1 MSGRLPLRARWR
13 IALGAIRQEA
23 RYGSVDLVAWTICR
37 GRVRGGL
44 FRGMRYRHGGPGM
57 GVAPKLLGTYEA
69 ELIPVLAWAMRAGFD
84 RIVNIGAAEG
94 YYAVGLARAF
104 PGAVV
109 DAFECD
115 PRRQRQLARTAA
127 DNGVGSRIRPH
138 GLAESGSLRSVLTD
152 TREPFLLVDI
162 EGAEADLLDAAM
174 VPELGKAWMLV
185 ELHPGARPDVVRTLA
200 GRWAASHR
208 LFRFDARPW
217 RERRDG
223 ACGLVRFHWLAGLAP
238 WRYERRMAPTPW
250 LLLAPR
256 TATRSLD
263 ERVTAA
269 ATELRTG
276 AADPGERA

>member
-1 MSGRLPLRARWR
+1 
-13 IALGAIRQEA
+13 
-23 RYGSVDLVAWTICR
+23 
-37 GRVRGGL
+37 
-44 FRGMRYRHGGPGM
+44 MRYRHGGPGM

-84 RIVNIGAAEG
+84 RIVNVGAAEG
-94 YYAVGLARAF
+94 YYAVGLARAL

-138 GLAESGSLRSVLTD
+138 GVAESGSLRSVLTD

-162 EGAEADLLDAAM
+162 EGGEADLLDAAM
-174 VPELGKAWMLV
+174 VPALRQAWMLV
-185 ELHPGARPDVVRTLA
+185 ELHPGARPDVERTLA

-217 RERRDG
+217 RERCDG
-223 ACGLVRFHWLAGLAP
+223 ARGLVRFHWLADLRP
-238 WRYERRMAPTPW
+238 WRYERRVTPTPW

-256 TATRSLD
+256 MPTRSLD
-263 ERVTAA
+263 DRVTAA
-269 ATELRTG
+269 ATELRAG
-276 AADPGERA
+276 AADPEERA